1 MKMKKKSTANGKRSF
16 FDLTPEER
24 DRDVARFDK
33 PIDIDRDT
41 RPLTVKERALFDRMM
56 GNKPKTGLASKYQ
69 RTRLKQS
76 PKNGNAHSP
85 IPKRSTARLFNGLD
99 PQIVSRIEK
108 YADEHEIS
116 PQEFV
121 AKSLVSSLTFVGG

>member
-1 MKMKKKSTANGKRSF
+1 MKMKKKSTTNRKRSF

-33 PIDIDRDT
+33 PIDIERDT

-56 GNKPKTGLASKYQ
+56 GNKPKTRLASKYQ
-69 RTRLKQS
+69 HARLKQS
-76 PKNGNAHSP
+76 SRNGISHP
-85 IPKRSTARLFNGLD
+85 PLPKRSTARLFNGLD
-99 PQIVSRIEK
+99 PQIVSLIEK
-108 YADEHEIS
+108 YSADHEIS